1 MHQCHPIPPMFIA
14 SSGTCEKATQWQR
27 ALQLLHL
34 ARQSKDAANVVTIA
48 AVTWCCTVVACCGF
62 RGPTVTMNW
71 GAGEHLLAII
81 VWYHNLQQR
90 HTFRRVEC
98 TPVMWWLH
106 NIKIGCRNY
115 HETQCCVWN
124 ATLAIAVFAT
134 GIGRGGFNTNNSG
147 VFEAIPTLV
156 GKRLLVGALGN
167 IKHPLIIG
175 KHFN

>member
-34 ARQSKDAANVVTIA
+34 ARQRDAANVVTIA
-48 AVTWCCTVVACCGF
+48 AVTWWLHSCGGAG
-62 RGPTVTMNW
+62 GPLSLWNG

-81 VWYHNLQQR
+81 VWYDNLQQR

-98 TPVMWWLH
+98 TLVMWWLH
-106 NIKIGCRNY
+106 NIKIGCPSY

-124 ATLAIAVFAT
+124 AAVAIAVFAT
-134 GIGRGGFNTNNSG
+134 GIGRGGFNFNSHDSG

-175 KHFN
+175 KHCN